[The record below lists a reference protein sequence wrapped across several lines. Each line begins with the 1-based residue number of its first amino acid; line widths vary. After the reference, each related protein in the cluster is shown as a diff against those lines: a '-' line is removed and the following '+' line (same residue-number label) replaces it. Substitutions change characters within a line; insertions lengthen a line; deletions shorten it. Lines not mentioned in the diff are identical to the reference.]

1 MTSSHADNHDL
12 DKLARWH
19 RGLSLNLPNSIR
31 PQVGPDL
38 SGGKVGPLQRPKA
51 LNLPE
56 GVRGDFPVFAV
67 FLVSEADRPAHG
79 IFREFRT
86 RFEAWSAGFDHLV
99 IFGQH
104 GLSSTV
110 HGLLSGFGLSL
121 EAVPALVLFC
131 SPLDSLAYA
140 LTLARPRPAGPGGS
154 TPMNTGPSAGGVPQ
168 GPTEDEPW
176 RHTLKLIEAALNRG
190 EKALDLASLPRSTR
204 LNLDGG
210 PVVELVALLLRH

>member
-1 MTSSHADNHDL
+1 MTSSHADKHDL

-19 RGLSLNLPNSIR
+19 RGLALNPPNPLRS
-31 PQVGPDL
+31 QVDPDL
-38 SGGKVGPLQRPKA
+38 SGDKVGPLQRGA
-51 LNLPE
+51 
-56 GVRGDFPVFAV
+56 RGDFPVYAV

-110 HGLLSGFGLSL
+110 HGLLNGFGLSL
-121 EAVPALVLFC
+121 EAVPALVLFS
-131 SPLDSLAYA
+131 SPLDSQAYA
-140 LTLARPRPAGPGGS
+140 LPLARLRRAGPGGS
-154 TPMNTGPSAGGVPQ
+154 TGGVLQ
-168 GPTEDEPW
+168 GPTEDEPSEPPHPATDDPW
-176 RHTLKLIEAALNRG
+176 QYALKLIEAALGRG
-190 EKALDLASLPRSTR
+190 EKALDLASLPCSTR

-210 PVVELVALLLRH
+210 PVVELVAMLLRH